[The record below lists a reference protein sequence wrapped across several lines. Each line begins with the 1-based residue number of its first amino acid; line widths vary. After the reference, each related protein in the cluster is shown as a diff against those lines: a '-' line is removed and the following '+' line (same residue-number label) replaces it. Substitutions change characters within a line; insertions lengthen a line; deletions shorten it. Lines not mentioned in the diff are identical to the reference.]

1 MSPSPLMPVE
11 IALDKL
17 HAALDGFG
25 PVGCEDVSLLDA
37 VGRVL
42 AVPVVARHTQ
52 PPQAVSAMDGWAVRA
67 ADFGTEPLS
76 LRIVAEIPAGHPW
89 GGTLAAGEAARIFTG
104 ALLPEGA
111 DTVVIQENADRAG
124 DTVHLHSL
132 PVPGKNV
139 RAAGLDFRTGAV
151 VAEAD
156 APLTAR
162 RIGLIAA
169 AGHPWVTVRRR
180 PRVAILATGD
190 EVRRPGDPLAPGQIV
205 SSNSYALAAL
215 IRGFGGEPV
224 LLPVAPDTLGGLA
237 EAAKNAKGCDLLLTT
252 GGASVGDHDL
262 VQQGLGAVGLSVDFW
277 KLALRPGKPLIFGTF
292 GDRPFLGLPGNPV
305 STIVCALLFLKP
317 SIERLLGLPR
327 QALPTVQLPLG
338 VPLPANDGRQDYLR
352 ARRVAGHITP
362 LPIQDSAMMNVLADA
377 DGLLVRPPFDSAKAA
392 GDLVSVILFPAGSLP
407 A

>member
-1 MSPSPLMPVE
+1 MSRPPLMPVE
-11 IALDKL
+11 TALNKL

-37 VGRVL
+37 AGRVL

-52 PPQAVSAMDGWAVRA
+52 PPQAVSAMDGWAVRS
-67 ADFGTEPLS
+67 ADFGAEPLS

-89 GGTLAAGEAARIFTG
+89 TGTLAAGEAARIFTG
-104 ALLPEGA
+104 APLPDGA
-111 DTVVIQENADRAG
+111 DTVVIQENAQREG
-124 DTVHLHSL
+124 DTVHLRTL
-132 PVPGKNV
+132 PIPGKNV
-139 RAAGLDFRTGAV
+139 RAAGLDFRAGAT
-151 VAEAD
+151 VAEANS
-156 APLTAR
+156 PLTAR

-190 EVRRPGDPLAPGQIV
+190 EVRRPGDPLGPGQIV

-215 IRGFGGEPV
+215 IRSFGGDPV
-224 LLPVAPDTLGGLA
+224 LLPVAPDSLEGLA
-237 EAAKNAKGCDLLLTT
+237 EAAKNAKSCDLLLTT

-327 QALPTVQLPLG
+327 RELPTERLPLA
-338 VPLPANDGRQDYLR
+338 VALPANDERQDYMR
-352 ARRVAGHITP
+352 ARLVDGRVTP
-362 LPIQDSAMMNVLADA
+362 LPVQDSAMMNVLADA
-377 DGLLVRPPFDSAKAA
+377 DGLLVRPPGDPEKTA
-392 GDLVSVILFPAGSLP
+392 GELVSIILFPAGSLP

>member
-1 MSPSPLMPVE
+1 MTRPPLMPVE
-11 IALDKL
+11 TALNKL
-17 HAALDGFG
+17 HAALDRFG
-25 PVGCEDVSLLDA
+25 PVGCEDVSLLEA
-37 VGRVL
+37 AGRVL
-42 AVPVVARHTQ
+42 AAPVIARHTQ
-52 PPQAVSAMDGWAVRA
+52 PPQAVSAMDGWAVRS
-67 ADFGTEPLS
+67 ADFGAEPLS
-76 LRIVAEIPAGHPW
+76 LRIVAEVPAGHPW
-89 GGTLAAGEAARIFTG
+89 TGTLYSGEAARIFTG
-104 ALLPEGA
+104 APLPDGA
-111 DTVVIQENADRAG
+111 DTVVIQENSRREG
-124 DTVHLHSL
+124 DTVHLLTL

-139 RAAGLDFRTGAV
+139 RAAGLDFRAGAT
-151 VAEAD
+151 VAEANT
-156 APLTAR
+156 PLTAR

-215 IRGFGGEPV
+215 IRSFGGDPV
-224 LLPVAPDTLGGLA
+224 LLPVAPDSLEGLA
-237 EAAKNAKGCDLLLTT
+237 EAAKNAKSCDLVLTT

-317 SIERLLGLPR
+317 SLERLLGLPR
-327 QALPTVQLPLG
+327 RELSTERRPLG
-338 VPLPANDGRQDYLR
+338 VALPANDERQDYVR
-352 ARRVAGHITP
+352 ARLIDGHVTP

-377 DGLLVRPPFDSAKAA
+377 DGLLVRPPHDPGKTA
-392 GDLVSVILFPAGSLP
+392 GELVSIILFPAGSLP

>member
-1 MSPSPLMPVE
+1 MSRPPLMPVE
-11 IALDKL
+11 TALNKL

-37 VGRVL
+37 AGRVL

-52 PPQAVSAMDGWAVRA
+52 PPQAVSAMDGWAVRS
-67 ADFGTEPLS
+67 ADFGAEPLS

-89 GGTLAAGEAARIFTG
+89 TGTLAAGEAARIFTG
-104 ALLPEGA
+104 APLPDGA
-111 DTVVIQENADRAG
+111 DTVVIQENARREG
-124 DTVHLHSL
+124 DTVHLRTL
-132 PVPGKNV
+132 PIPGKNV
-139 RAAGLDFRTGAV
+139 RAAGLDFRAGAT
-151 VAEAD
+151 VAEANS
-156 APLTAR
+156 PLTAR

-190 EVRRPGDPLAPGQIV
+190 EVRRPGDPLAPGQIF

-215 IRGFGGEPV
+215 IRSFGGDPV
-224 LLPVAPDTLGGLA
+224 LLPVAPDSLEGLA
-237 EAAKNAKGCDLLLTT
+237 EAAKNAKSCDLLLTT

-277 KLALRPGKPLIFGTF
+277 KIALRPGKPLIFGTF

-327 QALPTVQLPLG
+327 RELPTVRLPLA
-338 VPLPANDGRQDYLR
+338 VALPANDERQDYMR
-352 ARRVAGHITP
+352 ARLVDGRVTP
-362 LPIQDSAMMNVLADA
+362 LPVQDSAMMNVLADA
-377 DGLLVRPPFDSAKAA
+377 DGLLVRPPGDPEKTA
-392 GDLVSVILFPAGSLP
+392 GELVSIILFPAGSLP

>member
-1 MSPSPLMPVE
+1 
-11 IALDKL
+11 
-17 HAALDGFG
+17 
-25 PVGCEDVSLLDA
+25 
-37 VGRVL
+37 
-42 AVPVVARHTQ
+42 
-52 PPQAVSAMDGWAVRA
+52 
-67 ADFGTEPLS
+67 
-76 LRIVAEIPAGHPW
+76 
-89 GGTLAAGEAARIFTG
+89 
-104 ALLPEGA
+104 
-111 DTVVIQENADRAG
+111 
-124 DTVHLHSL
+124 
-132 PVPGKNV
+132 
-139 RAAGLDFRTGAV
+139 
-151 VAEAD
+151 
-156 APLTAR
+156 
-162 RIGLIAA
+162 
-169 AGHPWVTVRRR
+169 RR

-215 IRGFGGEPV
+215 IRSFGGAPI

-237 EAAKNAKGCDLLLTT
+237 EAAKNAQGCDLLLTT

-327 QALPTVQLPLG
+327 QALPSVHLPLG

-377 DGLLVRPPFDSAKAA
+377 DGLLVRPPFDPAKAA

>member
-1 MSPSPLMPVE
+1 MTRPPLMPVE
-11 IALDKL
+11 TALDKL
-17 HAALDGFG
+17 HGALDGFG
-25 PVGCEDVSLLDA
+25 PVGCEDVSLLEA
-37 VGRVL
+37 AGRVL
-42 AVPVVARHTQ
+42 AVPVIARHTQ
-52 PPQAVSAMDGWAVRA
+52 PPQAVSAMDGWAVRS

-76 LRIVAEIPAGHPW
+76 LCIVAEIPAGHPW
-89 GGTLAAGEAARIFTG
+89 TGTLHSGEAARIFTG
-104 ALLPEGA
+104 APLPDGA
-111 DTVVIQENADRAG
+111 DTVVIQENARRDG
-124 DTVHLHSL
+124 DQVHLLAL

-139 RAAGLDFRTGAV
+139 RAAGLDFRAGATV
-151 VAEAD
+151 SEANT
-156 APLTAR
+156 PLTAR

-215 IRGFGGEPV
+215 IRSFGGEPV
-224 LLPVAPDTLGGLA
+224 LLPVAPDTLDGLA
-237 EAAKNAKGCDLLLTT
+237 EAAKNAKSCDLLLTT

-292 GDRPFLGLPGNPV
+292 GERPFLGLPGNPV

-317 SIERLLGLPR
+317 CIERLLGLPR
-327 QALPTVQLPLG
+327 RELPAVRMPLG
-338 VPLPANDGRQDYLR
+338 VALPANDERQDYVR
-352 ARRVAGHITP
+352 ARLVDGRVTP
-362 LPIQDSAMMNVLADA
+362 LPVQDSAMMNVLADA
-377 DGLLVRPPFDSAKAA
+377 DGLLVRPPHDPEKAA
-392 GDLVSVILFPAGSLP
+392 GELVSIILFPAGSLP